1 MKKIL
6 QTLVETM
13 TLPEDSYLEQ
23 DSEILDIFIEE
34 LDDIFVELV
43 PLLARWSEQPNQQD
57 VLTDIRRHFHTL
69 KGSGRMVGAKSSGEL
84 AWTVED
90 TLNRV
95 IGGTVQLDENIPRY
109 VQSVFNLYRFKLGHD
124 FKIVQSH
131 SIDLRPLVLL
141 GQQLQQQHKPVPE
154 LAELL
159 QFSTQLNHPD
169 FVTGLEISASTH
181 DEIITESEQFEFTK
195 VNQAEDD
202 NFLNET
208 RTIFLEEA
216 EDHLATIDKFLLNDH
231 PTNEHYNSLIRALH
245 TLRGSSAMAH
255 VEHIFEASSKVENL
269 FKTLL
274 QDELDSSSDETSLLT
289 HYAQFVRDYLHTL
302 KQNGQQQEFDGIY
315 NTFNSAWDSYDFQ
328 LEEKHNEATRP
339 QGLVAQLLE
348 LNIND
353 LLDVEFDFEKRAA
366 SEFAEYLQLLSEQAE
381 LLLQHTNQ
389 PATIGMFEYTN
400 ALRSSYQDVLS
411 NPQLLQTDYAYEIY
425 QQVHQQFIQLFDTL
439 AAGQRVNLTI
449 DHERLLNEL
458 SSFTQQNSQL
468 AEQADTEVAKETE
481 STLSK
486 QEDSISAVNFNELAT
501 QIALD
506 KQQLQASD
514 SNHDFDPDLLEIFLE
529 EADELLV
536 GIDTDLSTWAAD
548 KNNLNALKNLM
559 RYLHTLKGGANM
571 IQATHIGLIAHE
583 LETIY
588 EKLINQ
594 QISVTSQ
601 LISFIRTVQD
611 DIADRIQTI
620 RDQKLDYSSV
630 NVLQAIT
637 KMSQSAISSAEIV
650 NPVVEQASLETVQ
663 TQPTVAQTTAA
674 PVAVDVSHFAAQLA
688 LDKKQLVSSDSNQ
701 DFDPDLLEIFLEE
714 ADELLVGIDSDLSS
728 WTSDHSN
735 LNALKNTHIG
745 LIAHELETI
754 YEKLINQQISVTS
767 QLISFIRTVQDD
779 IADRIQTIRDQK
791 LDYSSVNVLQA
802 ITKMSQ
808 SAISSAEIVN
818 PVVEQASLETVQ
830 TQPTVAQTTAAPVAV
845 DVSHFAAQLALDK
858 KQLVS
863 SDSNQDF
870 DPDLLEIFLE
880 EADELLVG
888 IDSDLSSWTS
898 DHSNLNAL
906 KNLMRYL
913 HTLKGGSNMIQAT
926 HIGLIAHELETIY
939 EKLINQQLSAN
950 PQLIALIRLV
960 QDDIADRI
968 QTIRDKQTD
977 YPSTHV
983 VALLQ
988 RADTDS
994 VAEPITSVESIQ
1006 DEVVAEIT
1014 TEVEGQSKPEEVD
1027 AKVDLSTSEIE
1038 RPTKEIAASSISSPS
1053 AQPVDDE
1060 VRLIAEQTF
1069 FEEAEELLEQAK
1081 ILLAQWI
1088 EQRGNRSLL
1097 LQLQRN
1103 AHSLK
1108 GGARMAELDAIAA
1121 IAYHLENAFEQ
1132 FGVHHFNSNAYDNL
1146 LNTAFVWLNDA
1157 IFKRQYANFDGLKQ
1171 NLANMDF
1178 VDVSAHLPQKLSA
1191 RDIFNTEFAMEFV
1204 QGDGTEPPS
1213 MLGEWENTEKVEQN
1227 NEMIRVSADVI
1238 EKMIDLSGENA
1249 INRSRIEMDLGQL
1262 GGTLTEMELA
1272 IKRLADQLRRM
1283 DGELE
1288 SQIIARHGSENSR
1301 YEDFDP
1307 LEMDQYSS
1315 LNQLSKSLAESA
1327 SDLVDFK
1334 RTLSDKIRD
1343 TEGLLIQQS
1352 RIQAEI
1358 QESLMRTRLVPFSRL
1373 LPRLQRIVR
1382 QTASTLN
1389 RPTELVVN
1397 NTEGELDRS
1406 ILERLV
1412 SPFEHML
1419 RNAVDHGIE
1428 DREQRLQTKKPETG
1442 SIVLNIGRQGTD
1454 VVITFSDDGKGIDV
1468 NRIKQKAIQTGLM
1481 TKDQKLDKEEIL
1493 QFIFHPGFSTAA
1505 QVTQISGRGVGLDVV
1520 QSDIK
1525 ALGGHVTVD
1534 SVLGKGTTFSIR
1546 VPTTV
1551 AVSDALMVKAGDQ
1564 QFAFPLAQID
1574 RIVRISPMAL
1584 EKYFESKE
1592 NYFKI
1597 DQEQYRLRYLSEFVA
1612 GQPVPR
1618 FHGMVHSLPVL
1629 LIKGAQGQ
1637 TTALLVDQ
1645 LIGSRGQIVV
1655 KPIGQQYSSIGV
1667 IAGATILGD
1676 GQVCLILDGQNI
1688 ARQAQSTSRSKQV
1701 DETYTK
1707 QRYDQRRLIMIVD
1720 DSVTVRKVTSRLLE
1734 RHGYDVVTAKDGV
1747 DAIEQL
1753 ETVKP
1758 DLMLLDIEMPRM
1770 DGFEVTNL
1778 VRHHEVHRELPI
1790 IMITSRTG
1798 EKHRERALSLGVNQ
1812 YMGKPF
1818 QEEMLLENVE
1828 SLLTTVR

>member
-1 MKKIL
+1 MKQIL
-6 QTLVETM
+6 KTLVETM

-23 DSEILDIFIEE
+23 DAEILEIFIEE
-34 LDDIFVELV
+34 LDEIFAELE
-43 PLLARWSEQPNQQD
+43 PLLVKWTEQPHQQD
-57 VLTDIRRHFHTL
+57 VLTDVRRHFHTL

-95 IGGTVQLDENIPRY
+95 ISGTVSLNTEIQRY
-109 VQSVFNLYRFKLGHD
+109 VQTVFNIYRFKLVHD
-124 FKIVQSH
+124 FKVVQKH
-131 SIDLRPLVLL
+131 LIDLKPLVLL
-141 GQQLQQQHKPVPE
+141 GQQLQQQQSPE
-154 LAELL
+154 PALYELL
-159 QFSTQLNHPD
+159 NLANTLTHDDVQ
-169 FVTGLEISASTH
+169 TGLELIDGVEDAIDNTIAVDQVQQDIEPVLASIETEQ
-181 DEIITESEQFEFTK
+181 DEVLAK
-195 VNQAEDD
+195 
-202 NFLNET
+202 ET
-208 RTIFLEEA
+208 LAIFLEES
-216 EDHLATIDKFLLNDH
+216 EDHLRAIDQFLLNKRPNND
-231 PTNEHYNSLIRALH
+231 HYNTLIRALH
-245 TLRGSSAMAH
+245 TLRGSSSMAH
-255 VEHIFEASSKVENL
+255 VDQVFEASAKVENL

-274 QDELDSSSDETSLLT
+274 QDELDSSSDETALLT

-302 KQNGQQQEFDGIY
+302 RQQGAKQKLDEIY
-315 NTFNSAWDSYDFQ
+315 DTFNVAWDSYDFQ
-328 LEEKHNEATRP
+328 LEEKHGEAIRP
-339 QGLVAQLLE
+339 QGLVSELLE

-353 LLDVEFDFEKRAA
+353 LLDVEFDFEKRARN
-366 SEFAEYLQLLSEQAE
+366 EFPQYIQLLSHQAE
-381 LLLQHTNQ
+381 ILLQHTHHH
-389 PATIGMFEYTN
+389 ATIGMYQYTSL
-400 ALRSSYQDVLS
+400 LRSSYQDLIFKPS
-411 NPQLLQTDYAYEIY
+411 LLNLDYAFELYH
-425 QQVHQQFIQLFDTL
+425 QVHQQFIQLFDTL
-439 AAGQRVNLTI
+439 AAGQRVTLTKA
-449 DHERLLNEL
+449 HERVLNEL
-458 SSFTQQNSQL
+458 SLFTQQNIDFL
-468 AEQADTEVAKETE
+468 EQTSTDVMDTVPETVQD
-481 STLSK
+481 SASVLDITDLSA
-486 QEDSISAVNFNELAT
+486 QF
-501 QIALD
+501 ALD
-506 KQQLQASD
+506 KQQLQSD
-514 SNHDFDPDLLEIFLE
+514 EANSDFDPDLLDIFLE

-536 GIDTDLSTWAAD
+536 GIDTDLNTWAAD
-548 KNNLNALKNLM
+548 HKNVGALKNLM
-559 RYLHTLKGGANM
+559 RYLHTLKGGSNM
-571 IQATHIGLIAHE
+571 IQARHIGLIAHE

-594 QISVTSQ
+594 QIQATPQ
-601 LISFIRTVQD
+601 LITVIRSVQD

-620 RDQKLDYSSV
+620 RDQQVDYPSAH
-630 NVLQAIT
+630 VLQVLANLDQMT
-637 KMSQSAISSAEIV
+637 GTFEAK
-650 NPVVEQASLETVQ
+650 
-663 TQPTVAQTTAA
+663 
-674 PVAVDVSHFAAQLA
+674 PVAVEQLEETDEEIDSVGVEEETAVSNLSVQTESPHTAVDVTVLAAQLG
-688 LDKKQLVSSDSNQ
+688 LDKKQLQSAESNS
-701 DFDPDLLEIFLEE
+701 DFDPDLLDIFLEE
-714 ADELLVGIDSDLSS
+714 ADELLVGIDADLST
-728 WTSDHSN
+728 WAADYQN
-735 LNALKNTHIG
+735 VGALKNLMRYLHTLKGGSNMIQARHIG

-754 YEKLINQQISVTS
+754 YEKLINQQIQVT
-767 QLISFIRTVQDD
+767 
-779 IADRIQTIRDQK
+779 
-791 LDYSSVNVLQA
+791 
-802 ITKMSQ
+802 
-808 SAISSAEIVN
+808 
-818 PVVEQASLETVQ
+818 
-830 TQPTVAQTTAAPVAV
+830 
-845 DVSHFAAQLALDK
+845 
-858 KQLVS
+858 
-863 SDSNQDF
+863 
-870 DPDLLEIFLE
+870 
-880 EADELLVG
+880 
-888 IDSDLSSWTS
+888 
-898 DHSNLNAL
+898 
-906 KNLMRYL
+906 
-913 HTLKGGSNMIQAT
+913 
-926 HIGLIAHELETIY
+926 
-939 EKLINQQLSAN
+939 

-968 QTIRDKQTD
+968 QTIRDQQID

-983 VALLQ
+983 VQLLQ
-988 RADTDS
+988 QADHSADLVVS
-994 VAEPITSVESIQ
+994 EPATEITALSDQ
-1006 DEVVAEIT
+1006 DESSGL
-1014 TEVEGQSKPEEVD
+1014 EVLQLVEEEVSEEPSLAADELSGNDIEEQVEDTSSLQTVENAGQSLEEDIRSLV
-1027 AKVDLSTSEIE
+1027 
-1038 RPTKEIAASSISSPS
+1038 
-1053 AQPVDDE
+1053 
-1060 VRLIAEQTF
+1060 EQTF
-1069 FEEAEELLEQAK
+1069 LEEAEELLEQAQG
-1081 ILLAQWI
+1081 LLKQWF

-1108 GGARMAELDAIAA
+1108 GGARMAEMDAIAI

-1132 FGVHHFNSNAYDNL
+1132 FGVHHFSSNVYDNL
-1146 LNTAFVWLNDA
+1146 LNTALAWLNDA

-1171 NLANMDF
+1171 SLEKMEF
-1178 VDVSAHLPQKLSA
+1178 VDVAAQLPQKFSA
-1191 RDIFNTEFAMEFV
+1191 TDIFTPEYTMEFV

-1213 MLGEWENTEKVEQN
+1213 MLGEWETTERIEQN

-1283 DGELE
+1283 EGELE
-1288 SQIIARHGSENSR
+1288 SQIIARHGGENSR
-1301 YEDFDP
+1301 YADFDP

-1334 RTLSDKIRD
+1334 TTLSEKIRD
-1343 TEGLLIQQS
+1343 TEGLLLQQS

-1412 SPFEHML
+1412 APFEHML
-1419 RNAVDHGIE
+1419 RNAIDHGIE
-1428 DREQRLQTKKPETG
+1428 DREQRLQAKKPETG
-1442 SIVLNIGRQGTD
+1442 HIVLDIGRQGTD
-1454 VVITFSDDGKGIDV
+1454 IVVTFSDDGKGIDV
-1468 NRIKQKAIQTGLM
+1468 NRIKDKAIQTGLM
-1481 TKDQKLDKEEIL
+1481 TTDQKLDQEEVL

-1525 ALGGHVTVD
+1525 ALGGHVSVS
-1534 SVLGKGTTFSIR
+1534 SVLGKGTTFTIR

-1584 EKYFESKE
+1584 EQYFDSQED
-1592 NYFKI
+1592 YFKI
-1597 DQEQYRLRYLSEFVA
+1597 DQERYRLRYLSEFVA
-1612 GQPVPR
+1612 GQPIPR
-1618 FHGMVHSLPVL
+1618 LNGVVHSLPVL

-1655 KPIGQQYSSIGV
+1655 KPIGQQFSSIGV

-1688 ARQAQSTSRSKQV
+1688 ARQAQSTARSKQA

-1707 QRYDQRRLIMIVD
+1707 QRYDERRLIMIVD
-1720 DSVTVRKVTSRLLE
+1720 DSVTVRKVTTRLLE
-1734 RHGYDVVTAKDGV
+1734 RQGYDVVTAKDGV

-1753 ETVKP
+1753 ETIKP

-1778 VRHHEVHRELPI
+1778 VRHHEIHRDLPI

-1818 QEEMLLENVE
+1818 QEETLLENIE
-1828 SLLTTVR
+1828 SLLTVR

>member
-43 PLLARWSEQPNQQD
+43 PLLAQWSEQPNQQD

-95 IGGTVQLDENIPRY
+95 IGGTVQLDENIQRY

-141 GQQLQQQHKPVPE
+141 GQQLQQQQKPVAE

-181 DEIITESEQFEFTK
+181 DEIIAESEQFESTK
-195 VNQAEDD
+195 VNQPEDD
-202 NFLNET
+202 TFLNET
-208 RTIFLEEA
+208 RAIFLEEA
-216 EDHLATIDKFLLNDH
+216 DDHLATIDKFLLNDH

-328 LEEKHNEATRP
+328 LEEKHNDATRP

-366 SEFAEYLQLLSEQAE
+366 SEFTEYLQLLSEQTE

-458 SSFTQQNSQL
+458 SSFTQQSSQL
-468 AEQADTEVAKETE
+468 AEQVDNKVAEETE

-486 QEDSISAVNFNELAT
+486 QEDFSSAVNFNELAA

-506 KQQLQASD
+506 KQQLHASD
-514 SNHDFDPDLLEIFLE
+514 SNNDFDPDLLEIFLE

-611 DIADRIQTI
+611 DIADRIQMI

-630 NVLQAIT
+630 NVLQAIASLSKST
-637 KMSQSAISSAEIV
+637 ISNVEIAK
-650 NPVVEQASLETVQ
+650 PVVEQASLETVQ
-663 TQPTVAQTTAA
+663 MQPTVAQTTAA
-674 PVAVDVSHFAAQLA
+674 PIAVDVSHFAAQLA

-728 WTSDHSN
+728 WTSDHN
-735 LNALKNTHIG
+735 
-745 LIAHELETI
+745 
-754 YEKLINQQISVTS
+754 
-767 QLISFIRTVQDD
+767 
-779 IADRIQTIRDQK
+779 
-791 LDYSSVNVLQA
+791 
-802 ITKMSQ
+802 
-808 SAISSAEIVN
+808 
-818 PVVEQASLETVQ
+818 
-830 TQPTVAQTTAAPVAV
+830 
-845 DVSHFAAQLALDK
+845 
-858 KQLVS
+858 
-863 SDSNQDF
+863 
-870 DPDLLEIFLE
+870 
-880 EADELLVG
+880 
-888 IDSDLSSWTS
+888 
-898 DHSNLNAL
+898 NLNAL

-994 VAEPITSVESIQ
+994 VAKPITAVESIQ
-1006 DEVVAEIT
+1006 DEVAVAVEIPT
-1014 TEVEGQSKPEEVD
+1014 AVEVQAEPEDVD
-1027 AKVDLSTSEIE
+1027 AKVDLST
-1038 RPTKEIAASSISSPS
+1038 TEIAASAVSSPS
-1053 AQPVDDE
+1053 VQPVDDE

-1301 YEDFDP
+1301 YADFDP

-1412 SPFEHML
+1412 APFEHML

-1428 DREQRLQTKKPETG
+1428 DREHRLQTKKPETG

-1481 TKDQKLDKEEIL
+1481 TKDQKLDQEEIL

-1688 ARQAQSTSRSKQV
+1688 ARQAQSTSRSKQG

-1818 QEEMLLENVE
+1818 QEEILLENVE
-1828 SLLTTVR
+1828 SLLNTTVR

>member
-1 MKKIL
+1 MKQIL
-6 QTLVETM
+6 KTLVETM

-23 DSEILDIFIEE
+23 DAEILEIFIEE
-34 LDDIFVELV
+34 LDEIFAELE
-43 PLLARWSEQPNQQD
+43 PLLVKWMEQPHQQD
-57 VLTDIRRHFHTL
+57 VLTDVRRHFHTL

-95 IGGTVQLDENIPRY
+95 ISGTVSLNTEIQRY
-109 VQSVFNLYRFKLGHD
+109 VQTVFNIYRFKLVHD
-124 FKIVQSH
+124 FKVVQKH
-131 SIDLRPLVLL
+131 LIDLKPLVLL
-141 GQQLQQQHKPVPE
+141 GQQLQQQQSPE
-154 LAELL
+154 PALYELL
-159 QFSTQLNHPD
+159 NLANTLTHDDVQ
-169 FVTGLEISASTH
+169 TGLELIDGVEDAIDDTIAADQVQQDIEPVLASIETEQ
-181 DEIITESEQFEFTK
+181 DEVLAK
-195 VNQAEDD
+195 
-202 NFLNET
+202 ET
-208 RTIFLEEA
+208 LAIFLEES
-216 EDHLATIDKFLLNDH
+216 EDHLRAIDQFLLNERPNND
-231 PTNEHYNSLIRALH
+231 HYNTLIRALH
-245 TLRGSSAMAH
+245 TLRGSSSMAH
-255 VEHIFEASSKVENL
+255 VDQVFEASAKVENL

-274 QDELDSSSDETSLLT
+274 QDELDSSSDETALLT

-302 KQNGQQQEFDGIY
+302 RQQGAKQKLDEIY
-315 NTFNSAWDSYDFQ
+315 DTFNVAWDSYDFQ
-328 LEEKHNEATRP
+328 LEEKHGEAIRP
-339 QGLVAQLLE
+339 QGLVSELLE

-353 LLDVEFDFEKRAA
+353 LLDVEFDFEKRARN
-366 SEFAEYLQLLSEQAE
+366 EFPQYIQLLSHQAE
-381 LLLQHTNQ
+381 ILLQHTHHH
-389 PATIGMFEYTN
+389 ATIGMYQYTSL
-400 ALRSSYQDVLS
+400 LRSSYQDLIFKPS
-411 NPQLLQTDYAYEIY
+411 LLNLDYAFELYH
-425 QQVHQQFIQLFDTL
+425 QVHQQFIQLFDTL
-439 AAGQRVNLTI
+439 AAGQRVTLTKA
-449 DHERLLNEL
+449 HERVLNEL
-458 SSFTQQNSQL
+458 SLFTQQNIDFL
-468 AEQADTEVAKETE
+468 EQTSTDVMDTVPETVQD
-481 STLSK
+481 SASVLDITDLSA
-486 QEDSISAVNFNELAT
+486 QF
-501 QIALD
+501 ALD
-506 KQQLQASD
+506 KQQLQSD
-514 SNHDFDPDLLEIFLE
+514 EANSDFDPDLLDIFLE

-536 GIDTDLSTWAAD
+536 GIDTDLNTWAAD
-548 KNNLNALKNLM
+548 HKNVGALKNLM
-559 RYLHTLKGGANM
+559 RYLHTLKGGSNM
-571 IQATHIGLIAHE
+571 IQARHIGLIAHE

-594 QISVTSQ
+594 QIQATPQ
-601 LISFIRTVQD
+601 LITVIRSVQD

-620 RDQKLDYSSV
+620 RDQQVDYPSAH
-630 NVLQAIT
+630 VLQVLANLDQMT
-637 KMSQSAISSAEIV
+637 GTFEAK
-650 NPVVEQASLETVQ
+650 
-663 TQPTVAQTTAA
+663 
-674 PVAVDVSHFAAQLA
+674 PVAVEQLEETDEEIDSVGVEEETAVSNLSVQTESPHTAVDVTVLAAQLG
-688 LDKKQLVSSDSNQ
+688 LDKKQLQSAESNS
-701 DFDPDLLEIFLEE
+701 DFDPDLLDIFLEE
-714 ADELLVGIDSDLSS
+714 ADELLVGIDADLST
-728 WTSDHSN
+728 WAADYQN
-735 LNALKNTHIG
+735 VGALKNLMRYLHTLKGGSNMIQARHIG

-754 YEKLINQQISVTS
+754 YEKLINQQIQVT
-767 QLISFIRTVQDD
+767 
-779 IADRIQTIRDQK
+779 
-791 LDYSSVNVLQA
+791 
-802 ITKMSQ
+802 
-808 SAISSAEIVN
+808 
-818 PVVEQASLETVQ
+818 
-830 TQPTVAQTTAAPVAV
+830 
-845 DVSHFAAQLALDK
+845 
-858 KQLVS
+858 
-863 SDSNQDF
+863 
-870 DPDLLEIFLE
+870 
-880 EADELLVG
+880 
-888 IDSDLSSWTS
+888 
-898 DHSNLNAL
+898 
-906 KNLMRYL
+906 
-913 HTLKGGSNMIQAT
+913 
-926 HIGLIAHELETIY
+926 
-939 EKLINQQLSAN
+939 

-968 QTIRDKQTD
+968 QTIRDQQID

-983 VALLQ
+983 VQLLQ
-988 RADTDS
+988 QADHSADLVVS
-994 VAEPITSVESIQ
+994 EPATEITALSEQ
-1006 DEVVAEIT
+1006 DESSGL
-1014 TEVEGQSKPEEVD
+1014 EVLQLVEEEVSEEPSLAADELSGNDIEEQVEDTSSLQTVENAGQSLEEDIRSLV
-1027 AKVDLSTSEIE
+1027 
-1038 RPTKEIAASSISSPS
+1038 
-1053 AQPVDDE
+1053 
-1060 VRLIAEQTF
+1060 EQTF
-1069 FEEAEELLEQAK
+1069 LEEAEELLEQAQG
-1081 ILLAQWI
+1081 LLKQWF

-1108 GGARMAELDAIAA
+1108 GGARMAELDAIAI

-1132 FGVHHFNSNAYDNL
+1132 FGVHHFSSNVYDNL
-1146 LNTAFVWLNDA
+1146 LNTALAWLNDA

-1171 NLANMDF
+1171 SLEKMEF
-1178 VDVSAHLPQKLSA
+1178 VDVAAQLPQKFSA
-1191 RDIFNTEFAMEFV
+1191 TDIFTPEYTMEFV

-1213 MLGEWENTEKVEQN
+1213 MLGEWETTERIEQN

-1283 DGELE
+1283 EGELE
-1288 SQIIARHGSENSR
+1288 SQIIARHGGENSR
-1301 YEDFDP
+1301 YADFDP

-1334 RTLSDKIRD
+1334 TTLSEKIRD
-1343 TEGLLIQQS
+1343 TEGLLLQQS

-1412 SPFEHML
+1412 APFEHML
-1419 RNAVDHGIE
+1419 RNAIDHGIE
-1428 DREQRLQTKKPETG
+1428 DREQRLQAKKPETG
-1442 SIVLNIGRQGTD
+1442 HIVLDIGRQGTD
-1454 VVITFSDDGKGIDV
+1454 IVVTFSDDGKGIDV
-1468 NRIKQKAIQTGLM
+1468 NRIKDKAIQTGLM
-1481 TKDQKLDKEEIL
+1481 TTDQKLDQEEVL

-1525 ALGGHVTVD
+1525 ALGGHVSVS
-1534 SVLGKGTTFSIR
+1534 SVLGKGTTFTIR

-1584 EKYFESKE
+1584 EQYFDSQED
-1592 NYFKI
+1592 YFKI
-1597 DQEQYRLRYLSEFVA
+1597 DQERYRLRYLSEFVA
-1612 GQPVPR
+1612 GQPIPR
-1618 FHGMVHSLPVL
+1618 LNGVVHSLPVL

-1655 KPIGQQYSSIGV
+1655 KPIGQQFSSIGV

-1688 ARQAQSTSRSKQV
+1688 ARQAQSTARSKQA

-1707 QRYDQRRLIMIVD
+1707 QRYDERRLIMIVD

-1734 RHGYDVVTAKDGV
+1734 RQGYDVVTAKDGV

-1753 ETVKP
+1753 DTVKP

-1778 VRHHEVHRELPI
+1778 VRHHEIHRDLPI

-1818 QEEMLLENVE
+1818 QEETLLENIE
-1828 SLLTTVR
+1828 SLLAVR

>member
-1 MKKIL
+1 MKQIL
-6 QTLVETM
+6 KTLVETM

-23 DSEILDIFIEE
+23 DAEILEIFIEE
-34 LDDIFVELV
+34 LDEIFAELE
-43 PLLARWSEQPNQQD
+43 PLLVKWMEQPHQQD
-57 VLTDIRRHFHTL
+57 VLTDVRRHFHTL

-95 IGGTVQLDENIPRY
+95 ISGTVSLNTEIQRY
-109 VQSVFNLYRFKLGHD
+109 VQTVFNIYRFKLVHD
-124 FKIVQSH
+124 FKVVQKH
-131 SIDLRPLVLL
+131 LIDLKPLVLL
-141 GQQLQQQHKPVPE
+141 GQQLQQQQSPE
-154 LAELL
+154 PALYELL
-159 QFSTQLNHPD
+159 NLANTLTHDDVQ
-169 FVTGLEISASTH
+169 TGLELIDGVEDAIDDTIAADQVQQDIEPVLASIETEQ
-181 DEIITESEQFEFTK
+181 DEVLAK
-195 VNQAEDD
+195 
-202 NFLNET
+202 ET
-208 RTIFLEEA
+208 LAIFLEES
-216 EDHLATIDKFLLNDH
+216 EDHLRAIDQFLLNERPNND
-231 PTNEHYNSLIRALH
+231 HYNTLIRALH
-245 TLRGSSAMAH
+245 TLRGSSSMAH
-255 VEHIFEASSKVENL
+255 VDQVFEASAKVENL

-274 QDELDSSSDETSLLT
+274 QDELDSSSDETALLT

-302 KQNGQQQEFDGIY
+302 RQQGAKQKLDEIY
-315 NTFNSAWDSYDFQ
+315 DTFNVAWDSYDFQ
-328 LEEKHNEATRP
+328 LEEKHGEAIRP
-339 QGLVAQLLE
+339 QGLVSELLE

-353 LLDVEFDFEKRAA
+353 LLDVEFDFEKRARN
-366 SEFAEYLQLLSEQAE
+366 EFPQYIQLLSHQAE
-381 LLLQHTNQ
+381 ILLQHTHHH
-389 PATIGMFEYTN
+389 ATIGMYQYTSL
-400 ALRSSYQDVLS
+400 LRSSYQDLIFKPS
-411 NPQLLQTDYAYEIY
+411 LLNLDYAFELYH
-425 QQVHQQFIQLFDTL
+425 QVHQQFIQLFDTL
-439 AAGQRVNLTI
+439 AAGQRVTLTKT
-449 DHERLLNEL
+449 HESVLNEL
-458 SSFTQQNSQL
+458 SLFTQQNIDFL
-468 AEQADTEVAKETE
+468 EQTSTDVMDTVPETVQD
-481 STLSK
+481 SASVLDITDLSA
-486 QEDSISAVNFNELAT
+486 QF
-501 QIALD
+501 ALD
-506 KQQLQASD
+506 KQQLQSD
-514 SNHDFDPDLLEIFLE
+514 EANSDFDPDLLDIFLE

-536 GIDTDLSTWAAD
+536 GIDTDLNTWAAD
-548 KNNLNALKNLM
+548 HKNVGALKNLM
-559 RYLHTLKGGANM
+559 RYLHTLKGGSNM
-571 IQATHIGLIAHE
+571 IQARHIGLIAHE

-594 QISVTSQ
+594 QIQATPQ
-601 LISFIRTVQD
+601 LITVIRSVQD

-620 RDQKLDYSSV
+620 RDQQVDYPSAH
-630 NVLQAIT
+630 VLQVLANLDQMT
-637 KMSQSAISSAEIV
+637 GTFEAK
-650 NPVVEQASLETVQ
+650 
-663 TQPTVAQTTAA
+663 
-674 PVAVDVSHFAAQLA
+674 PVAVEQLEETDEEIDSVGVEEETAVSNLSVQTESPHTAVDVTVLAAQLG
-688 LDKKQLVSSDSNQ
+688 LDKKQLQSAESNS
-701 DFDPDLLEIFLEE
+701 DFDPDLLDIFLEE
-714 ADELLVGIDSDLSS
+714 ADELLVGIDADLST
-728 WTSDHSN
+728 WAADYQN
-735 LNALKNTHIG
+735 VDALKNLMRYLHTLKGGSNMIQARHIG

-754 YEKLINQQISVTS
+754 YEKLINQQIQV
-767 QLISFIRTVQDD
+767 I
-779 IADRIQTIRDQK
+779 
-791 LDYSSVNVLQA
+791 
-802 ITKMSQ
+802 
-808 SAISSAEIVN
+808 
-818 PVVEQASLETVQ
+818 
-830 TQPTVAQTTAAPVAV
+830 
-845 DVSHFAAQLALDK
+845 
-858 KQLVS
+858 
-863 SDSNQDF
+863 
-870 DPDLLEIFLE
+870 
-880 EADELLVG
+880 
-888 IDSDLSSWTS
+888 
-898 DHSNLNAL
+898 
-906 KNLMRYL
+906 
-913 HTLKGGSNMIQAT
+913 
-926 HIGLIAHELETIY
+926 
-939 EKLINQQLSAN
+939 

-968 QTIRDKQTD
+968 QTIRDQQID

-983 VALLQ
+983 VQLLQ
-988 RADTDS
+988 QADHSADLVVS
-994 VAEPITSVESIQ
+994 EPATEITALSDQ
-1006 DEVVAEIT
+1006 DESSGL
-1014 TEVEGQSKPEEVD
+1014 EVLQLVEEEVSEEPSLAAD
-1027 AKVDLSTSEIE
+1027 ELSGNDIEEQVEDTSSLQTVENSE
-1038 RPTKEIAASSISSPS
+1038 HSLE
-1053 AQPVDDE
+1053 DD
-1060 VRLIAEQTF
+1060 VRSLVEQTF
-1069 FEEAEELLEQAK
+1069 LEEAEELLEQAQG
-1081 ILLAQWI
+1081 LLKQWF

-1108 GGARMAELDAIAA
+1108 GGARMAEMDAIAI

-1132 FGVHHFNSNAYDNL
+1132 FGVHHFSSNVYDNL
-1146 LNTAFVWLNDA
+1146 LNTALAWLNDA

-1171 NLANMDF
+1171 SLEKMEF
-1178 VDVSAHLPQKLSA
+1178 VDVAAQLPQKFSA
-1191 RDIFNTEFAMEFV
+1191 TDIFTPEYTMEFV

-1213 MLGEWENTEKVEQN
+1213 MLGEWETTERIEQN

-1283 DGELE
+1283 EGELE
-1288 SQIIARHGSENSR
+1288 SQIIARHGGENSR
-1301 YEDFDP
+1301 YADFDP

-1334 RTLSDKIRD
+1334 TTLSEKIRD
-1343 TEGLLIQQS
+1343 TEGLLLQQS

-1412 SPFEHML
+1412 APFEHML
-1419 RNAVDHGIE
+1419 RNAIDHGIE
-1428 DREQRLQTKKPETG
+1428 DREQRLQAKKPETG
-1442 SIVLNIGRQGTD
+1442 HIVLDIGRQGTD
-1454 VVITFSDDGKGIDV
+1454 IVVTFSDDGKGIDV
-1468 NRIKQKAIQTGLM
+1468 NRIKDKAIQTGLM
-1481 TKDQKLDKEEIL
+1481 TTDQKLDQEEVL

-1525 ALGGHVTVD
+1525 ALGGHVSVS
-1534 SVLGKGTTFSIR
+1534 SVLGKGTTFTIR

-1584 EKYFESKE
+1584 EQYFDSQED
-1592 NYFKI
+1592 YFKI
-1597 DQEQYRLRYLSEFVA
+1597 DQERYRLRYLSEFVA
-1612 GQPVPR
+1612 GQPIPR
-1618 FHGMVHSLPVL
+1618 LNGVVHSLPVL

-1655 KPIGQQYSSIGV
+1655 KPIGQQFSSIGV

-1688 ARQAQSTSRSKQV
+1688 ARQAQSTARSKQV

-1707 QRYDQRRLIMIVD
+1707 QRYDERRLIMIVD

-1734 RHGYDVVTAKDGV
+1734 RQGYDVVTAKDGV

-1753 ETVKP
+1753 DTVKP

-1778 VRHHEVHRELPI
+1778 VRHHEIQRDLPI

-1818 QEEMLLENVE
+1818 QEETLLENIE
-1828 SLLTTVR
+1828 SLLTVR

>member
-1 MKKIL
+1 
-6 QTLVETM
+6 M

-23 DSEILDIFIEE
+23 DAEILEIFIEE
-34 LDDIFVELV
+34 LDEIFAELE
-43 PLLARWSEQPNQQD
+43 PLLVKWMEQPHQQD
-57 VLTDIRRHFHTL
+57 VLTDVRRHFHTL

-95 IGGTVQLDENIPRY
+95 ISGTVSLNTEIQRY
-109 VQSVFNLYRFKLGHD
+109 VQTVFNIYRFKLVHD
-124 FKIVQSH
+124 FKVVQKH
-131 SIDLRPLVLL
+131 LIDLKPLVLL
-141 GQQLQQQHKPVPE
+141 GQQLQQQQSPE
-154 LAELL
+154 PALYELL
-159 QFSTQLNHPD
+159 NLANTLTHDDVQ
-169 FVTGLEISASTH
+169 TGLELIDGVEDAIDDTIAADQVQQDIEPVLASIETEQ
-181 DEIITESEQFEFTK
+181 DEVLAK
-195 VNQAEDD
+195 
-202 NFLNET
+202 ET
-208 RTIFLEEA
+208 LAIFLEES
-216 EDHLATIDKFLLNDH
+216 EDHLRAIDQFLLNERPNND
-231 PTNEHYNSLIRALH
+231 HYNTLIRALH
-245 TLRGSSAMAH
+245 TLRGSSSMAH
-255 VEHIFEASSKVENL
+255 VDQVFEASAKVENL

-274 QDELDSSSDETSLLT
+274 QDELDSSSDETALLT

-302 KQNGQQQEFDGIY
+302 RQQGAKQKLDEIY
-315 NTFNSAWDSYDFQ
+315 DTFNVAWDSYDFQ
-328 LEEKHNEATRP
+328 LEEKHGEAIRP
-339 QGLVAQLLE
+339 QGLVSELLE

-353 LLDVEFDFEKRAA
+353 LLDVEFDFEKRARN
-366 SEFAEYLQLLSEQAE
+366 EFPQYIQLLSHQAE
-381 LLLQHTNQ
+381 ILLQHTHHH
-389 PATIGMFEYTN
+389 ATIGMYQYTSL
-400 ALRSSYQDVLS
+400 LRSSYQDLIFKPS
-411 NPQLLQTDYAYEIY
+411 LLNLDYAFELYH
-425 QQVHQQFIQLFDTL
+425 QVHQQFIQLFDTL
-439 AAGQRVNLTI
+439 AAGQRVTLTKT
-449 DHERLLNEL
+449 HESVLNEL
-458 SSFTQQNSQL
+458 SLFTQQNIDFL
-468 AEQADTEVAKETE
+468 EQTSTDVMDTVPETVQD
-481 STLSK
+481 SASVLDITDLSA
-486 QEDSISAVNFNELAT
+486 QF
-501 QIALD
+501 ALD
-506 KQQLQASD
+506 KQQLQSD
-514 SNHDFDPDLLEIFLE
+514 EANSDFDPDLLDIFLE

-536 GIDTDLSTWAAD
+536 GIDADLSTWAAD
-548 KNNLNALKNLM
+548 YQNVGALKNLM
-559 RYLHTLKGGANM
+559 RYLHTLKGGSNM
-571 IQATHIGLIAHE
+571 IQARHIGLIAHE

-594 QISVTSQ
+594 QIQATPQ
-601 LISFIRTVQD
+601 LITVIRSVQD

-620 RDQKLDYSSV
+620 RDQQVDYPSAH
-630 NVLQAIT
+630 VLQVLANLDQMT
-637 KMSQSAISSAEIV
+637 GTFEAK
-650 NPVVEQASLETVQ
+650 
-663 TQPTVAQTTAA
+663 
-674 PVAVDVSHFAAQLA
+674 PVAVEQLEETDEEIDSVGVEEETAVSNLSVQTESPHTAVDVTVLAAQLG
-688 LDKKQLVSSDSNQ
+688 LDKKQLQSAESNS
-701 DFDPDLLEIFLEE
+701 DFDPDLLDIFLEE
-714 ADELLVGIDSDLSS
+714 ADELLVGIDADLST
-728 WTSDHSN
+728 WAADYQN
-735 LNALKNTHIG
+735 VGALKNLMRYLHTLKGGSNMIQARHIG

-754 YEKLINQQISVTS
+754 YEKLINQQIQVT
-767 QLISFIRTVQDD
+767 
-779 IADRIQTIRDQK
+779 
-791 LDYSSVNVLQA
+791 
-802 ITKMSQ
+802 
-808 SAISSAEIVN
+808 
-818 PVVEQASLETVQ
+818 
-830 TQPTVAQTTAAPVAV
+830 
-845 DVSHFAAQLALDK
+845 
-858 KQLVS
+858 
-863 SDSNQDF
+863 
-870 DPDLLEIFLE
+870 
-880 EADELLVG
+880 
-888 IDSDLSSWTS
+888 
-898 DHSNLNAL
+898 
-906 KNLMRYL
+906 
-913 HTLKGGSNMIQAT
+913 
-926 HIGLIAHELETIY
+926 
-939 EKLINQQLSAN
+939 

-968 QTIRDKQTD
+968 QTIRDQQID

-983 VALLQ
+983 VQLLQ
-988 RADTDS
+988 QADHSADLVVS
-994 VAEPITSVESIQ
+994 EPATEITALSDQ
-1006 DEVVAEIT
+1006 DESSGL
-1014 TEVEGQSKPEEVD
+1014 EVLQLVEEEVSEEPSLAADELSGNDIEEQVEDTSSLQTVENAGQSLEEDIRSLV
-1027 AKVDLSTSEIE
+1027 
-1038 RPTKEIAASSISSPS
+1038 
-1053 AQPVDDE
+1053 
-1060 VRLIAEQTF
+1060 EQTF
-1069 FEEAEELLEQAK
+1069 LEEAEELLEQAQG
-1081 ILLAQWI
+1081 LLKQWF

-1108 GGARMAELDAIAA
+1108 GGARMAELDAIAI

-1132 FGVHHFNSNAYDNL
+1132 FGVHHFSSNVYDNL
-1146 LNTAFVWLNDA
+1146 LNTALAWLNDA

-1171 NLANMDF
+1171 SLEKMEF
-1178 VDVSAHLPQKLSA
+1178 VDVAAQLPQKFSA
-1191 RDIFNTEFAMEFV
+1191 TDIFTPEYTMEFV

-1213 MLGEWENTEKVEQN
+1213 MLGEWETTERIEQN

-1283 DGELE
+1283 EGELE
-1288 SQIIARHGSENSR
+1288 SQIIARHGGENSR
-1301 YEDFDP
+1301 YADFDP

-1334 RTLSDKIRD
+1334 TTLSEKIRD
-1343 TEGLLIQQS
+1343 TEGLLLQQS

-1412 SPFEHML
+1412 APFEHML
-1419 RNAVDHGIE
+1419 RNAIDHGIE
-1428 DREQRLQTKKPETG
+1428 DREQRLQAKKPETG
-1442 SIVLNIGRQGTD
+1442 HIVLDIGRQGTD
-1454 VVITFSDDGKGIDV
+1454 IVVTFSDDGKGIDV
-1468 NRIKQKAIQTGLM
+1468 NRIKDKAIQTGLM
-1481 TKDQKLDKEEIL
+1481 TTDQKLDQEEVL

-1525 ALGGHVTVD
+1525 ALGGHVSVS
-1534 SVLGKGTTFSIR
+1534 SVLGKGTTFTIR

-1584 EKYFESKE
+1584 EQYFDSQED
-1592 NYFKI
+1592 YFKI
-1597 DQEQYRLRYLSEFVA
+1597 DQERYRLRYLSEFVA
-1612 GQPVPR
+1612 GQPIPR
-1618 FHGMVHSLPVL
+1618 LNGVVHSLPVL

-1655 KPIGQQYSSIGV
+1655 KPIGQQFSSIGV

-1688 ARQAQSTSRSKQV
+1688 ARQAQSTARSKQV

-1707 QRYDQRRLIMIVD
+1707 QRYDERRLIMIVD
-1720 DSVTVRKVTSRLLE
+1720 DSVTVRKVTTRLLE
-1734 RHGYDVVTAKDGV
+1734 RQGYDVVTAKDGV

-1753 ETVKP
+1753 ETIKP

-1778 VRHHEVHRELPI
+1778 VRHHEIHRDLPI

-1818 QEEMLLENVE
+1818 QEETLLENIE
-1828 SLLTTVR
+1828 SLLAVR

>member
-1 MKKIL
+1 MKQIL
-6 QTLVETM
+6 KTLVETM

-23 DSEILDIFIEE
+23 DAEILEIFIEE
-34 LDDIFVELV
+34 LDEIFAELE
-43 PLLARWSEQPNQQD
+43 PLLVKWMEQPHQQD
-57 VLTDIRRHFHTL
+57 VLTDVRRHFHTL

-95 IGGTVQLDENIPRY
+95 ISGTVSLNTEIQRY
-109 VQSVFNLYRFKLGHD
+109 VQTVFNIYRFKLVHD
-124 FKIVQSH
+124 FKVVQKH
-131 SIDLRPLVLL
+131 LIDLKPLVLL
-141 GQQLQQQHKPVPE
+141 GQQLQQQQSPE
-154 LAELL
+154 PALYELL
-159 QFSTQLNHPD
+159 NLANTLTHDDVQ
-169 FVTGLEISASTH
+169 TGLELIDGVEDAIDDTIAADQVQQDIEPVLASIETEQ
-181 DEIITESEQFEFTK
+181 DEVLAK
-195 VNQAEDD
+195 
-202 NFLNET
+202 ET
-208 RTIFLEEA
+208 LAIFLEES
-216 EDHLATIDKFLLNDH
+216 EDHLRAIDQFLLNERPNND
-231 PTNEHYNSLIRALH
+231 HYNTLIRALH
-245 TLRGSSAMAH
+245 TLRGSSSMAH
-255 VEHIFEASSKVENL
+255 VDQVFEASAKVENL

-274 QDELDSSSDETSLLT
+274 QDELDSSSDETALLT

-302 KQNGQQQEFDGIY
+302 RQQGAKQKLDEIY
-315 NTFNSAWDSYDFQ
+315 DTFNVAWDSYDFQ
-328 LEEKHNEATRP
+328 LEEKHGEAIRP
-339 QGLVAQLLE
+339 QGLVSELLE

-353 LLDVEFDFEKRAA
+353 LLDVEFDFEKRARN
-366 SEFAEYLQLLSEQAE
+366 EFPQYIQLLSHQAE
-381 LLLQHTNQ
+381 ILLQHTHHH
-389 PATIGMFEYTN
+389 ATIGMYQYTSL
-400 ALRSSYQDVLS
+400 LRSSYQDLIFKPS
-411 NPQLLQTDYAYEIY
+411 LLNLDYAFELYH
-425 QQVHQQFIQLFDTL
+425 QVHQQFIQLFDTL
-439 AAGQRVNLTI
+439 AAGQRVTLTKA
-449 DHERLLNEL
+449 HERVLNEL
-458 SSFTQQNSQL
+458 SLFTQQNIDFLEQTSTDVMD
-468 AEQADTEVAKETE
+468 AVPETVAPEQAQDSASVLDITD
-481 STLSK
+481 LSA
-486 QEDSISAVNFNELAT
+486 QF
-501 QIALD
+501 ALD
-506 KQQLQASD
+506 KQQLQSD
-514 SNHDFDPDLLEIFLE
+514 EANSDFDPDLLDIFLE

-536 GIDTDLSTWAAD
+536 GIDTDLNTWAAD
-548 KNNLNALKNLM
+548 HKNVGALKNLM
-559 RYLHTLKGGANM
+559 RYLHTLKGGSNM
-571 IQATHIGLIAHE
+571 IQARHIGLIAHE

-594 QISVTSQ
+594 QIQATPQ
-601 LISFIRTVQD
+601 LITVIRSVQD

-620 RDQKLDYSSV
+620 RDQQVDYPSAH
-630 NVLQAIT
+630 VLQVLANLDQMT
-637 KMSQSAISSAEIV
+637 GTFEAK
-650 NPVVEQASLETVQ
+650 
-663 TQPTVAQTTAA
+663 
-674 PVAVDVSHFAAQLA
+674 PVAVEQLEETDEEVDLVGVEEETAVSNLSVQTESPHTAVDVTVLAAQLG
-688 LDKKQLVSSDSNQ
+688 LDKKQLQSAESNS
-701 DFDPDLLEIFLEE
+701 DFDPDLLDIFLEE
-714 ADELLVGIDSDLSS
+714 ADELLVGIDADLST
-728 WTSDHSN
+728 WAADYQN
-735 LNALKNTHIG
+735 VGALKNLMRYLHTLKGGSNMIQARHIG

-754 YEKLINQQISVTS
+754 YEKLINQQIQVT
-767 QLISFIRTVQDD
+767 
-779 IADRIQTIRDQK
+779 
-791 LDYSSVNVLQA
+791 
-802 ITKMSQ
+802 
-808 SAISSAEIVN
+808 
-818 PVVEQASLETVQ
+818 
-830 TQPTVAQTTAAPVAV
+830 
-845 DVSHFAAQLALDK
+845 
-858 KQLVS
+858 
-863 SDSNQDF
+863 
-870 DPDLLEIFLE
+870 
-880 EADELLVG
+880 
-888 IDSDLSSWTS
+888 
-898 DHSNLNAL
+898 
-906 KNLMRYL
+906 
-913 HTLKGGSNMIQAT
+913 
-926 HIGLIAHELETIY
+926 
-939 EKLINQQLSAN
+939 

-968 QTIRDKQTD
+968 QTIRDQQID

-983 VALLQ
+983 VQLLQ
-988 RADTDS
+988 QADHSADLVVS
-994 VAEPITSVESIQ
+994 EPATEITALSDQ
-1006 DEVVAEIT
+1006 DESSGL
-1014 TEVEGQSKPEEVD
+1014 EVLQLVEEEVSEEPSLAAD
-1027 AKVDLSTSEIE
+1027 ELSGNDIEEHVEDTSSLQTVENSE
-1038 RPTKEIAASSISSPS
+1038 HSLE
-1053 AQPVDDE
+1053 DDIRSL
-1060 VRLIAEQTF
+1060 VEQTF
-1069 FEEAEELLEQAK
+1069 LEEAEELLEQAQG
-1081 ILLAQWI
+1081 LLKQWFD
-1088 EQRGNRSLL
+1088 QRGNRSLL

-1108 GGARMAELDAIAA
+1108 GGARMAELDAIAI

-1132 FGVHHFNSNAYDNL
+1132 FGVHHFSSNVYDNL
-1146 LNTAFVWLNDA
+1146 LNTALAWLNDA

-1171 NLANMDF
+1171 SLEKMEF
-1178 VDVSAHLPQKLSA
+1178 VDVAAQLPQKFSA
-1191 RDIFNTEFAMEFV
+1191 TDIFTPEYTMEFV

-1213 MLGEWENTEKVEQN
+1213 MLGEWETTERIEQN

-1283 DGELE
+1283 EGELE
-1288 SQIIARHGSENSR
+1288 SQIIARHGGENSR
-1301 YEDFDP
+1301 YADFDP

-1334 RTLSDKIRD
+1334 TTLSEKIRD
-1343 TEGLLIQQS
+1343 TEGLLLQQS

-1412 SPFEHML
+1412 APFEHML
-1419 RNAVDHGIE
+1419 RNAIDHGIE
-1428 DREQRLQTKKPETG
+1428 DREQRLQAKKPETG
-1442 SIVLNIGRQGTD
+1442 HIVLDIGRQGTD
-1454 VVITFSDDGKGIDV
+1454 IVVTFSDDGKGIDV
-1468 NRIKQKAIQTGLM
+1468 NRIKDKAIQTGLM
-1481 TKDQKLDKEEIL
+1481 TTDQKLDQEEVL

-1525 ALGGHVTVD
+1525 ALGGHVSVS
-1534 SVLGKGTTFSIR
+1534 SVLGKGTTFTIR

-1584 EKYFESKE
+1584 EQYFDSQED
-1592 NYFKI
+1592 YFKI
-1597 DQEQYRLRYLSEFVA
+1597 DQERYRLRYLSEFVA
-1612 GQPVPR
+1612 GQPIPR
-1618 FHGMVHSLPVL
+1618 LNGVVHSLPVL

-1655 KPIGQQYSSIGV
+1655 KPIGQQFSSIGV

-1688 ARQAQSTSRSKQV
+1688 ARQAQSTARSKQV

-1707 QRYDQRRLIMIVD
+1707 QRYDERRLIMIVD

-1734 RHGYDVVTAKDGV
+1734 RQGYDVVTAKDGV

-1778 VRHHEVHRELPI
+1778 VRHHEIHRDLPI

-1818 QEEMLLENVE
+1818 QEETLLENIE
-1828 SLLTTVR
+1828 SLLTVR

>member
-486 QEDSISAVNFNELAT
+486 QEDSISAVNFNELVT

-650 NPVVEQASLETVQ
+650 NPVVEQASLETGQ

-728 WTSDHSN
+728 WTSDHN
-735 LNALKNTHIG
+735 
-745 LIAHELETI
+745 
-754 YEKLINQQISVTS
+754 
-767 QLISFIRTVQDD
+767 
-779 IADRIQTIRDQK
+779 
-791 LDYSSVNVLQA
+791 
-802 ITKMSQ
+802 
-808 SAISSAEIVN
+808 
-818 PVVEQASLETVQ
+818 
-830 TQPTVAQTTAAPVAV
+830 
-845 DVSHFAAQLALDK
+845 
-858 KQLVS
+858 
-863 SDSNQDF
+863 
-870 DPDLLEIFLE
+870 
-880 EADELLVG
+880 
-888 IDSDLSSWTS
+888 
-898 DHSNLNAL
+898 NLNAL

-988 RADTDS
+988 HADTDS

-1688 ARQAQSTSRSKQV
+1688 ARQAQSTSRSKQG

>member
-1 MKKIL
+1 MKQIL
-6 QTLVETM
+6 KTLVETM

-23 DSEILDIFIEE
+23 DAEILEIFIEE
-34 LDDIFVELV
+34 LDEIFVELE
-43 PLLARWSEQPNQQD
+43 PLLVQWREQPHQQD
-57 VLTDIRRHFHTL
+57 VLTDVRRHFHTL

-95 IGGTVQLDENIPRY
+95 ISGTVSLNTEIQRY
-109 VQSVFNLYRFKLGHD
+109 VQAVFNIYRFKLSHD
-124 FKIVQSH
+124 FKAVQKH
-131 SIDLRPLVLL
+131 LIDLKPLVLL
-141 GQQLQQQHKPVPE
+141 GQQLQQQQSPE
-154 LAELL
+154 PALYELL
-159 QFSTQLNHPD
+159 NLANTLTHDDVQ
-169 FVTGLEISASTH
+169 TGLELIDGVEDAINDKIVADQVQQDIETEQ
-181 DEIITESEQFEFTK
+181 DEVLAK
-195 VNQAEDD
+195 
-202 NFLNET
+202 ET
-208 RTIFLEEA
+208 LAIFLEES
-216 EDHLATIDKFLLNDH
+216 EDHLTAIDQFLLNERPNND
-231 PTNEHYNSLIRALH
+231 HYNTLIRALH
-245 TLRGSSAMAH
+245 TLRGSSSMAH
-255 VEHIFEASSKVENL
+255 VDQVFEASSKVENL

-274 QDELDSSSDETSLLT
+274 QDELDSSSDETALLT

-302 KQNGQQQEFDGIY
+302 RQQGAKQKLDEIY
-315 NTFNSAWDSYDFQ
+315 DTFNVAWDSYDFQ
-328 LEEKHNEATRP
+328 LEEKHGEAIRP
-339 QGLVAQLLE
+339 QGLVSELLE

-353 LLDVEFDFEKRAA
+353 LLDVEFDFEKRARN
-366 SEFAEYLQLLSEQAE
+366 EFPQYIQLLSHQAE
-381 LLLQHTNQ
+381 ILLQHTHHH
-389 PATIGMFEYTN
+389 ATIGMYQYTSL
-400 ALRSSYQDVLS
+400 LRSSYQDLIFKPS
-411 NPQLLQTDYAYEIY
+411 LLNLDYAFELYH
-425 QQVHQQFIQLFDTL
+425 QVHQQFIQLFDTL
-439 AAGQRVNLTI
+439 AAGQRVTLTKA
-449 DHERLLNEL
+449 HERVLNEL
-458 SSFTQQNSQL
+458 SSFTQQNIDFLEQTSTDVMD
-468 AEQADTEVAKETE
+468 AVPETVAPEQAQDSASVLDITD
-481 STLSK
+481 LSA
-486 QEDSISAVNFNELAT
+486 QF
-501 QIALD
+501 ALD
-506 KQQLQASD
+506 KQQLHSD
-514 SNHDFDPDLLEIFLE
+514 EANRDFDPDLLDIFLE

-536 GIDTDLSTWAAD
+536 GIDTDLNTWAAD
-548 KNNLNALKNLM
+548 HKNVAALKNLM
-559 RYLHTLKGGANM
+559 RYLHTLKGGSNM
-571 IQATHIGLIAHE
+571 IQARHIGLIAHE

-594 QISVTSQ
+594 QIQATPQ
-601 LISFIRTVQD
+601 LITVIRSVQD

-620 RDQKLDYSSV
+620 RDQQVDYPSAH
-630 NVLQAIT
+630 VLQVLANLGQMAGT
-637 KMSQSAISSAEIV
+637 FEAK
-650 NPVVEQASLETVQ
+650 
-663 TQPTVAQTTAA
+663 
-674 PVAVDVSHFAAQLA
+674 PVAVEQLEETDEEVDSVGEETAVSKLPVQIESPHTAVDVTALAAQLG
-688 LDKKQLVSSDSNQ
+688 LDKQQLQSAESNS
-701 DFDPDLLEIFLEE
+701 DFDPDLLDIFLEE
-714 ADELLVGIDSDLSS
+714 ADELLVGIDADLST
-728 WTSDHSN
+728 WAADHQDVG
-735 LNALKNTHIG
+735 ALKNLMRYLHTLKGGSNMIQARHIG

-754 YEKLINQQISVTS
+754 YEKLINQQI
-767 QLISFIRTVQDD
+767 
-779 IADRIQTIRDQK
+779 
-791 LDYSSVNVLQA
+791 
-802 ITKMSQ
+802 
-808 SAISSAEIVN
+808 
-818 PVVEQASLETVQ
+818 
-830 TQPTVAQTTAAPVAV
+830 
-845 DVSHFAAQLALDK
+845 
-858 KQLVS
+858 
-863 SDSNQDF
+863 
-870 DPDLLEIFLE
+870 
-880 EADELLVG
+880 
-888 IDSDLSSWTS
+888 
-898 DHSNLNAL
+898 
-906 KNLMRYL
+906 
-913 HTLKGGSNMIQAT
+913 QAT
-926 HIGLIAHELETIY
+926 
-939 EKLINQQLSAN
+939 

-968 QTIRDKQTD
+968 QTIRDQQID

-983 VALLQ
+983 VQLLQ
-988 RADTDS
+988 QADHSADLVVS
-994 VAEPITSVESIQ
+994 EPATEITALSEQ
-1006 DEVVAEIT
+1006 DESSELEVLQLVEEAEVSEQPSLAADELSGND
-1014 TEVEGQSKPEEVD
+1014 TEEQVED
-1027 AKVDLSTSEIE
+1027 TSSLQTVENAE
-1038 RPTKEIAASSISSPS
+1038 HSLE
-1053 AQPVDDE
+1053 DD
-1060 VRLIAEQTF
+1060 VRSLVEQTF
-1069 FEEAEELLEQAK
+1069 LEEAEELLEQAQG
-1081 ILLAQWI
+1081 LLKQWFD
-1088 EQRGNRSLL
+1088 QRGNRSLL

-1108 GGARMAELDAIAA
+1108 GGARMAEMDAIAI

-1132 FGVHHFNSNAYDNL
+1132 FGVHHFSSNVYDNL
-1146 LNTAFVWLNDA
+1146 LNTALAWLNDA

-1171 NLANMDF
+1171 SLEKMEF
-1178 VDVSAHLPQKLSA
+1178 VDVAAQLPQKLSA
-1191 RDIFNTEFAMEFV
+1191 TDIFTPEYTMEFI

-1213 MLGEWENTEKVEQN
+1213 MLGEWETTERIEQN

-1283 DGELE
+1283 EGELE
-1288 SQIIARHGSENSR
+1288 SQIIARHGGENSR
-1301 YEDFDP
+1301 YADFDP

-1334 RTLSDKIRD
+1334 TTLSEKIRD
-1343 TEGLLIQQS
+1343 TEGLLLQQS

-1412 SPFEHML
+1412 APFEHML
-1419 RNAVDHGIE
+1419 RNAIDHGIE
-1428 DREQRLQTKKPETG
+1428 DREQRLQVKKPETG
-1442 SIVLNIGRQGTD
+1442 HIVLDIGRQGTD
-1454 VVITFSDDGKGIDV
+1454 IVVTFSDDGKGIDV
-1468 NRIKQKAIQTGLM
+1468 NRIKDKAIQTGLM
-1481 TKDQKLDKEEIL
+1481 TTDQKLDQEEVL

-1525 ALGGHVTVD
+1525 ALGGHV
-1534 SVLGKGTTFSIR
+1534 SVSSILGKGTTFTIR

-1584 EKYFESKE
+1584 EQYFDSQED
-1592 NYFKI
+1592 YFKI
-1597 DQEQYRLRYLSEFVA
+1597 DQERYRLRYLSEFVA
-1612 GQPVPR
+1612 GQPIPR
-1618 FHGMVHSLPVL
+1618 LNGVVHSLPVL

-1655 KPIGQQYSSIGV
+1655 KPIGQQFSSIGV

-1688 ARQAQSTSRSKQV
+1688 ARQAQSTARSKQA

-1707 QRYDQRRLIMIVD
+1707 QRYDERRLIMIVD

-1734 RHGYDVVTAKDGV
+1734 RQGYDVVTAKDGV

-1778 VRHHEVHRELPI
+1778 VRHHEIHRDLPI

-1818 QEEMLLENVE
+1818 QEETLLENIE
-1828 SLLTTVR
+1828 SLLTVR